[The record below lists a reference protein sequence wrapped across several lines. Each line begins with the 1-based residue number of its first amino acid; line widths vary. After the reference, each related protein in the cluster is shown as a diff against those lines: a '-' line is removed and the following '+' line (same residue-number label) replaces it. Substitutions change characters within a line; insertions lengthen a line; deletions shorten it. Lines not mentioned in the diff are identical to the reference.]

1 MRAWSAS
8 GRWRCSLY
16 AAIYGEAACVPCR
29 GGCGCLCYCRCCCCC
44 CCCCLLLLRPC
55 CRPAAASCCHL
66 LLRLLRPPVFHNRR
80 SFLSLS
86 LSRLLGCAAPIF
98 FSQLLEVLRGLMEG
112 RASLKREVEQK
123 GKYQRFLDSVCED
136 SSEYFES
143 IENITMRYETLA
155 AAHFDLRSRVDKAQH
170 EQEDQTQLLVGYMKR
185 SQNDLLVYNSDIAN
199 KQQELDARRFKT
211 ADGDAALYKV
221 ETEAKE
227 GKRELGEIEM
237 AIHNIHNR
245 CVRVRGQSQHEG
257 LDRAELQA
265 ALLEAIKQRVV
276 DLQAIVREIQSARR
290 LAAMQMGDSAQA
302 TAVSGGKPGAP
313 QGGGGSGSAPGASG
327 AATSP
332 GASSPGGATSGE
344 KSAAFKKAPDGTHGS
359 SFGRD
364 AGASGSQGL
373 SGPISTAPKAVS

>member
-1 MRAWSAS
+1 
-8 GRWRCSLY
+8 
-16 AAIYGEAACVPCR
+16 
-29 GGCGCLCYCRCCCCC
+29 
-44 CCCCLLLLRPC
+44 LLLLRPC

-86 LSRLLGCAAPIF
+86 LTRLLGCAAPIF
-98 FSQLLEVLRGLMEG
+98 FVQLLEVLRGLMEG

-276 DLQAIVREIQSARR
+276 DLQAIVREIQTARR